1 MKASNLINALIIS
14 CIANASM
21 AADLSKSTSQTK
33 ISSSSS
39 LKVNQAFLNDVKAQA
54 KIKGKLSDSQ
64 ISALLSN
71 LSSMNYTQ
79 IDGLVKGPASHLSNL
94 IGSSQGSAVSSSANS
109 ASQQAVSQQGV
120 NASAGSNNAMASS
133 INTQMTSKGGIVSNK
148 GAQVSA
154 CEGQAC
160 EVSAGGNANDTE
172 AKTGKGKNGE
182 ETYQYPDGSVRIH
195 YPNGSDEVVD
205 KKGDTYTKNAG
216 DGFYR
221 KSTPN
226 PEGHSSSGVITLN
239 DVKGVEARKGS
250 KGGPIDGN
258 TSTGAGGTTTSRTTA
273 AGTPIEIQ
281 TQTVVD
287 LVQVREVIRIAAEK
301 FGGPVVK

>member
-205 KKGDTYTKNAG
+205 KKA
-216 DGFYR
+216 
-221 KSTPN
+221 
-226 PEGHSSSGVITLN
+226 
-239 DVKGVEARKGS
+239 
-250 KGGPIDGN
+250 
-258 TSTGAGGTTTSRTTA
+258 
-273 AGTPIEIQ
+273 TPIPKMLAMASTENPHQ
-281 TQTVVD
+281 TLKDT
-287 LVQVREVIRIAAEK
+287 LLPA
-301 FGGPVVK
+301 